1 MSIHAQ
7 SPRRS
12 RSKTSTRS
20 PSTLSPK
27 QKPSKQ
33 HKTNTHQSPGK
44 SPSKSPSSK
53 STPTTTA
60 NKIKAF
66 LSRPPALP
74 LTTNDCNVVPQ
85 SPKSPLQQSKKSRNS
100 HKQQQPQKQQQKSKP
115 KQRKSV
121 AFNNIVT
128 TRPHHPQRPT
138 NQMSVSF
145 HEVVMVRPILHL
157 ADYTDDEISDC
168 WFGKADKLKTKQDLL
183 KTLKLL
189 KAGNNTSIVASRGLE
204 KFCDGGKARESRRTS
219 IREVLNEQESQ
230 RQRANTTSG
239 SSIVYDLSKF
249 RKAYKP
255 HSRAARHV
263 AYAVGKID
271 EMEAACQKVVAA
283 MPSNNNKMVWTRR

>member
-1 MSIHAQ
+1 MSIHTQ

-33 HKTNTHQSPGK
+33 HKTNTHQSP
-44 SPSKSPSSK
+44 SKSPSK

-66 LSRPPALP
+66 LSRPPAPP
-74 LTTNDCNVVPQ
+74 LTTHDCNVPQ
-85 SPKSPLQQSKKSRNS
+85 SPLQQPKRRRNS
-100 HKQQQPQKQQQKSKP
+100 HKSQHKQQQQQQEKQPKTKPTP

-121 AFNNIVT
+121 AFHKVVT
-128 TRPHHPQRPT
+128 VRPHHPQRPT